1 MKKFKAILALVL
13 VAALFVTLFAAC
25 ANTEKP
31 STDGGK
37 DNTSNTDTN
46 KEPAKDNDDKA
57 PADDGDEPAVDPG
70 EDALVPFED
79 TREIKIVL
87 YDMRATGGDF
97 GQPVAEYANTITKE
111 TINVVGEYAW
121 VGPGDWQSKVNVA
134 ISGGERFDVMNLS
147 PVTRI
152 STLYPQ
158 GLVTPLDDYIAD
170 YGAEVYE
177 LTKEYIGTYT
187 FAGNIYGFPTVRNY
201 CKNGYILMRQDV
213 LEELGMVEKAE
224 KMESWADYEEIL
236 AAVKAN
242 YDGTYFGN
250 GLSTPTSA
258 DNLIAGETFADAF
271 PFDSMGD
278 GTGTIFVDQNTGKVT
293 VIQSSDYYKNSLS
306 VMKRWFDA
314 GYVWPDSAITT
325 EFVDDVMKQGILFS
339 NVCGSEHGVKVTKS
353 TAYGFDIVVKQYVT
367 GMVKTT
373 QPVFTGI
380 CVPITCEEPE
390 AAVAW
395 INELYTNADL
405 QMALVYGIPE
415 DDYVIENGEVVR
427 LKEKGYLNVDF
438 VLGNSLLLTP
448 LKGNGADFYE
458 VVGQINASAAKSKF
472 LGFSIDTT
480 GMDLWISQIST
491 VTDQYSKN
499 LTYGGYTA
507 DALAEYIGKLEDAGV
522 NDYAAAVQEQLDA
535 WVAANK

>member
-13 VAALFVTLFAAC
+13 VACLFVTLFAAC
-25 ANTEKP
+25 ANSEEKP
-31 STDGGK
+31 NTDGG
-37 DNTSNTDTN
+37 NTNTNTN
-46 KEPAKDNDDKA
+46 TNTPGSDDKE
-57 PADDGDEPAVDPG
+57 PADDGDEPAVEPG
-70 EDALVPFED
+70 DDALVPFED

-111 TINVVGEYAW
+111 TINVVGEYSW

-152 STLYPQ
+152 GNLYPQ

-213 LEELGMVEKAE
+213 LEELGMVEFAE
-224 KMESWADYEEIL
+224 NMKTWGEYEEIL

-242 YDGTYFGN
+242 YDGVYFGH
-250 GLSTPTSA
+250 GLSSVNAA
-258 DNLIAGETFADAF
+258 DNMVSGYNFSDAF
-271 PFDSMGD
+271 PYDNMGD
-278 GTGTIFVDQNTGKVT
+278 GTGTIFVDQNTGKVE
-293 VIQSSDYYKNSLS
+293 VIQASEYYKLS
-306 VMKRWFDA
+306 TELNQSWFDK
-314 GYVWPDSAITT
+314 GYIWPDSAITT
-325 EFVDDVMKQGILFS
+325 EFVDDVMKQGIIFS
-339 NVCGSEHGVKVTKS
+339 NICGSEHGVKVTKS
-353 TAYGFDIVVKQYVT
+353 TAYGFDIVVTQYVT

-380 CVPITCEEPE
+380 CVPVTCEEPE

-458 VVGQINASAAKSKF
+458 KVGEINASAAKSKF

-480 GMDLWISQIST
+480 GMDMWISQISA
-491 VTDQYSKN
+491 VTDQYASEIV
-499 LTYGGYTA
+499 YGGYTP
-507 DALAEYIGKLEDAGV
+507 DTLAEYNAKLEQAGV

-535 WVAANK
+535 WIAANK

>member
-25 ANTEKP
+25 AQNSETPNT
-31 STDGGK
+31 
-37 DNTSNTDTN
+37 DNTNTNTNTNTNNDANTNTDTG
-46 KEPAKDNDDKA
+46 
-57 PADDGDEPAVDPG
+57 ADEGETNVDAG
-70 EDALVPFED
+70 EEALVPFDE
-79 TREIKIVL
+79 TRELKIVL

-97 GQPVAEYANTITKE
+97 GQPVAEYANSITKE
-111 TINVVGEYAW
+111 TINVVAEYAW

-152 STLYPQ
+152 GNLYPQ

-170 YGAEVYE
+170 YGAGVYE
-177 LTKEYIGTYT
+177 LTKDYIGTYT

-201 CKNGYILMRQDV
+201 CKNGYILMRTDV
-213 LEELGMVEKAE
+213 LTELGLVEKANNM
-224 KMESWADYEEIL
+224 KSWNDYEEIL

-242 YDGTYFGN
+242 YDGVYFGT
-250 GLSTPTSA
+250 GLSTTNSA
-258 DNLIAGETFADAF
+258 DNLIAGDNFSDAF

-278 GTGTIFVDQNTGKVT
+278 GTATLFVDQATGKVE
-293 VIQSSDYYKNSLS
+293 VIQASEYYEYSLKI
-306 VMKRWFDA
+306 MQRWFDA
-314 GYVWPDSAITT
+314 GYIWPDSAITT
-325 EFVDDVMKQGILFS
+325 EFVDDVTKQGIIFS
-339 NVCGSEHGVKVTKS
+339 NICGSEHGVDVTKEA
-353 TAYGFDIVVKQYVT
+353 AYGFEIETVMFVN

-380 CVPITCEEPE
+380 CVPITAEEPE

-395 INELYTNADL
+395 INELYTNSDL
-405 QMALVYGIPE
+405 QHALIYGIPD

-458 VVGQINASAAKSKF
+458 VVKQINASAPKSKF

-480 GMDLWISQIST
+480 GMDLWISQIT
-491 VTDQYSKN
+491 AVTDQYASEII
-499 LTYGGYTA
+499 YGGYTEA
-507 DALAEYIGKLEDAGV
+507 SYNDYVSKLEAAGV
-522 NDYAAAVQEQLDA
+522 FDYAAAVQEQLDA